1 MLAGFGGP
9 SVTHYVG
16 LLSDGPAAFA
26 AIVVIAVAAR
36 HAPAGPLRAGWS
48 ALAIALALYLVGEI
62 IGVSSWLRGHDP
74 FPGPADAFYSSFYPL
89 LMAAALCLIR
99 AAAVRVPWAHLSL
112 DAAIFVVG
120 FGAFFWYLVIQPAAS
135 HAEARSPQA
144 GSESRL
150 SRARLRAAADAR
162 RTADRRRRQR
172 RRLARAAA
180 AAGRV
185 HRHVSRRPPVVARQD
200 ARLLPAWPAPGR
212 GVSVLLLAAGARRAR
227 AAAQQCGAGPRA
239 VGHLGAAGA
248 LTALRRHARSVPG
261 ARCT

>member
-1 MLAGFGGP
+1 MDALCLAQLGYVIVGSVWMLAGFGGP

-120 FGAFFWYLVIQPAAS
+120 FGAFFWYPGDT
-135 HAEARSPQA
+135 A
-144 GSESRL
+144 GCLAMRKSFSSSRF
-150 SRARLRAAADAR
+150 
-162 RTADRRRRQR
+162 
-172 RRLARAAA
+172 
-180 AAGRV
+180 
-185 HRHVSRRPPVVARQD
+185 
-200 ARLLPAWPAPGR
+200 
-212 GVSVLLLAAGARRAR
+212 
-227 AAAQQCGAGPRA
+227 
-239 VGHLGAAGA
+239 
-248 LTALRRHARSVPG
+248 
-261 ARCT
+261 